1 MPLSQV
7 LIAAGIVPV
16 LVNILLYAF
25 STADGVRSDS
35 VRMPRALFWAGTIGS
50 ASCLGLTVFLS
61 LFQRRILWSVIA
73 VSAGLLS
80 IVCVLAYYSIRIR
93 YDEDTFLC
101 RRFFSRKI
109 WSYTD
114 IEGVIPGANGDYTLL
129 LKKGKIRV
137 DGMAHGGAQFLLRKT
152 GILRQGLDQSRMC
165 PAGFFTAMWWTLCRR
180 PFSCVCPAWR

>member
-7 LIAAGIVPV
+7 LIAAGLVPV
-16 LVNILLYAF
+16 LVNVLLYAF
-25 STADGVRSDS
+25 STRDGVRSDS
-35 VRMPRALFWAGTIGS
+35 VRMPRALFWAGTIGN
-50 ASCLGLTVFLS
+50 ASCLGLTVVLS
-61 LFQRRILWSVIA
+61 IFRLRMLWSVIA
-73 VSAGLLS
+73 ISAGLLS

-114 IEGVIPGANGDYTLL
+114 IEGVIPGANGDYTLV

-137 DGMAHGGAQFLLRKT
+137 DGM
-152 GILRQGLDQSRMC
+152 
-165 PAGFFTAMWWTLCRR
+165 
-180 PFSCVCPAWR
+180 